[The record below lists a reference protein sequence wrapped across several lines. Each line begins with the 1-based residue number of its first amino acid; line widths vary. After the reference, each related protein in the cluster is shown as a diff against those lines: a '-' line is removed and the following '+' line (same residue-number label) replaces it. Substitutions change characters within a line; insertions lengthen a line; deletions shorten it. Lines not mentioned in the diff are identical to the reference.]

1 MIGLLIFPFRCLK
14 ILTAC
19 CPWIQVK
26 KPLMAARAKIEED
39 EDTAAAEKAA
49 QKEMKRVAGEEAK
62 LKEELYKKVGSAASI
77 RWGGLRKLV
86 RGGK

>member
-1 MIGLLIFPFRCLK
+1 
-14 ILTAC
+14 
-19 CPWIQVK
+19 
-26 KPLMAARAKIEED
+26 
-39 EDTAAAEKAA
+39 
-49 QKEMKRVAGEEAK
+49 MKRVAGEEAK

>member
-1 MIGLLIFPFRCLK
+1 MLAIPMPQLVDRFLLV
-14 ILTAC
+14 
-19 CPWIQVK
+19 WIQVK

>member
-1 MIGLLIFPFRCLK
+1 MRESGKVGKRK
-14 ILTAC
+14 SEVTG
-19 CPWIQVK
+19 
-26 KPLMAARAKIEED
+26 ARG
-39 EDTAAAEKAA
+39 
-49 QKEMKRVAGEEAK
+49 VATYK